1 MTIIDTATRL
11 QHTDHLIDRFT
22 IYNKKTKKPRQ
33 VNNPIPELKQAL
45 KAWNAPLTA
54 YYVERLKAEALT
66 DHVHAYLPNK
76 SIKTNAAQHAQ
87 SSVIQFDFS
96 KFYDHCA
103 FDYFYHE
110 LLTMDPDLN
119 NLDPHLLSRLIIDP
133 NTGGVTQ
140 GLPVSGALA
149 GLSLIPFWLEL
160 KKALPSNVMF
170 TQYSDDLTFSYYH
183 QKPNNFNIPDLTRI
197 IYQALGLAN
206 RKFLL
211 NTTKTRQQHGAY
223 RNVTGVSINHNNKLT
238 SKRKDYRFLRH
249 VLHILSQS
257 DNLDKELAQWQIPSK
272 ASLVGKISYMRSM
285 DDTGKIDRLI
295 QKYKDTC
302 VRHNLFTTWLNA

>member
-1 MTIIDTATRL
+1 
-11 QHTDHLIDRFT
+11 
-22 IYNKKTKKPRQ
+22 
-33 VNNPIPELKQAL
+33 
-45 KAWNAPLTA
+45 
-54 YYVERLKAEALT
+54 
-66 DHVHAYLPNK
+66 
-76 SIKTNAAQHAQ
+76 
-87 SSVIQFDFS
+87 
-96 KFYDHCA
+96 
-103 FDYFYHE
+103 
-110 LLTMDPDLN
+110 MDPDLSK
-119 NLDPHLLSRLIIDP
+119 LDPRLLSRLIIDP

-170 TQYSDDLTFSYYH
+170 TQYSDDLTFSYRH

-197 IYQALGLAN
+197 IYQALGRAN
-206 RKFLL
+206 REFLL

-295 QKYKDTC
+295 RKHKDTC
-302 VRHNLFTTWLNA
+302 LRHNLFTTWLNA